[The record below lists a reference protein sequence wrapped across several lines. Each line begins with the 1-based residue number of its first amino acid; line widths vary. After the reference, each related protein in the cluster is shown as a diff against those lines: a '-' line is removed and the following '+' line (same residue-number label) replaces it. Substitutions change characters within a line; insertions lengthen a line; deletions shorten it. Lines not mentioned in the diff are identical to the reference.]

1 MNTSLMRFSAR
12 RALEEGSIN
21 PEKYS
26 QILARAERIEKQK
39 ITLDAR
45 ELGKVRDDLLKLL
58 AK

>member
-1 MNTSLMRFSAR
+1 MRFSAR